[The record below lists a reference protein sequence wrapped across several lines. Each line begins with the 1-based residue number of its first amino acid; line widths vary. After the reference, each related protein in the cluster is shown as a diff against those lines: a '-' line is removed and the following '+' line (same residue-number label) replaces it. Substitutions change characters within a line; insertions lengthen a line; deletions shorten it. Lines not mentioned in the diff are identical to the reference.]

1 MKNHTNIRLLLI
13 SFLFFIMSLAFGQ
26 SNKEGVRPAYIEDG
40 DTIYVEFLHEVE
52 VTAPLIFSNK
62 KNAKRYSRLVWY
74 VKKVYPYAKIAGI
87 KMREYEDVLAQ
98 TKHKKDKRKMMRK
111 AEAEIKDEFENQM
124 KDLTYMQGEILLKLI
139 DRETDTSS
147 YALVKSLRGSF
158 KAGFYQSFARMFG
171 YNLKD
176 RYDPKGRDKEI
187 EQIVQLIEQGK
198 I

>member
-1 MKNHTNIRLLLI
+1 M
-13 SFLFFIMSLAFGQ
+13 MSLAFGQ

-52 VTAPLIFSNK
+52 ITAPIIFSSK

-87 KMREYEDVLAQ
+87 KMREYETILAQ
-98 TKHKKDKRKMMRK
+98 TKRKKDQRKIMRN
-111 AEAEIKDEFENQM
+111 AEAEIKDEFENKM
-124 KDLTYMQGEILLKLI
+124 KNLTYMQGEILLKLI

-158 KAGFYQSFARMFG
+158 KAGFYQSFARIFG

-176 RYDPKGRDKEI
+176 RYDPEGRDKEI